1 MIFLLK
7 DNDGIE
13 LNNKKNKR
21 KRDVIETEQEI
32 ETPVKSEA

>member
-1 MIFLLK
+1 MIFLIK
-7 DNDGIE
+7 DDDGIE
-13 LNNKKNKR
+13 FNNKKNKR